1 MSTNGYIE
9 YSGFSVYKEHLDME
23 EKATR
28 TQLFLG
34 QRCMVKILKPSS
46 RSVERKE
53 QDEEEESQEQKKK
66 G

>member
-1 MSTNGYIE
+1 
-9 YSGFSVYKEHLDME
+9 ME